1 MAEQGVLFSTSNQLP
16 KLTKELSVIVPF
28 VNEHPQAA
36 FTVQAI
42 YCELRDKVDFEIIV
56 IDNWCQEVASQG
68 RQQDDGS
75 KYLQDLSTKRP
86 WLRYMHYDRKLSHWQ
101 AKNMG
106 VRSSAGKV
114 LWFCDAH
121 CIPSQGTVVDM
132 LRAYQSR
139 HEELNGTLHLPL
151 SYMLENPGLELT
163 YKLVTDM
170 DRAVV
175 HYSFTRYRRELD
187 IYPVSCMST
196 CGMMM
201 TRDLYELLGGWP
213 EELGIYGGGENFI
226 NFTLAVLGKTV
237 NIFPTRPL
245 FHYAAKRGYHWNYD
259 DYHRNR
265 TIASFMYGGAAF
277 AKKYIEHVKGRPL
290 VLERIYTD
298 VVTKCRPQRDH
309 LEPNIRMSIEEW
321 VARQPKG

>member
-1 MAEQGVLFSTSNQLP
+1 MAEQGVLVSTSGGLP
-16 KLTKELSVIVPF
+16 SLSKELSVIIPF
-28 VNEHPQAA
+28 VNEHPQVA

-42 YCELRDKVDFEIIV
+42 YCELRDKVDFEIVV
-56 IDNWCQEVASQG
+56 IDNWCQEVSAQG

-121 CIPSQGTVVDM
+121 CIPSQGTVVEM

-175 HYSFTRYRRELD
+175 HYSFTRYRMAAD
-187 IYPVSCMST
+187 VYPVSCMST

-201 TRDLYELLGGWP
+201 TRELYELLGGWP

-237 NIFPTRPL
+237 NIFPTQPL